1 MTNESCIRL
10 IETYFADHDDGE
22 FCRHPRSASYA
33 VIWPRAELGH
43 LVLTTKPDFMSLV
56 ASRTD
61 EAILDRV
68 AMVGGYGLPNA
79 QDLGLIGGLPQA
91 VAFWFLGDLDSVDLL
106 IFAWLRATFSLR
118 AVHYLG
124 IGDRLL
130 RDLDVPLQSVPSI
143 SLEQSELDGISILRQ
158 TLADLHEMV
167 GEESSALLAGG
178 YKIELEALA
187 DWAGSILRR
196 LAT

>member
-1 MTNESCIRL
+1 MNESYIRL
-10 IETYFADHDDGE
+10 IERYFAEHEDGE
-22 FCRHPRSASYA
+22 FCRHPRSVPYS
-33 VIWPRAELGH
+33 VIWPRAESGH
-43 LVLTTKPDFMSLV
+43 LVFITKPRFMEKV
-56 ASRTD
+56 ASSVND
-61 EAILDRV
+61 AILDHV

-91 VAFWFLGDLDSVDLL
+91 VAFWFLGDLDSPDLTV
-106 IFAWLRATFSLR
+106 FAWLRANLPSR

-130 RDLDVPLQSVPSI
+130 RDLGVPLQAVPSI
-143 SLEQSELDGISILRQ
+143 SLDQSELDGLSILRQ
-158 TLADLHEMV
+158 TLPDLHEIV
-167 GEESSALLAGG
+167 GDQSAALLADGH
-178 YKIELEALA
+178 KIELEALA